1 MGVRKQALGVAGGA
15 GLFTGGVAI
24 GRLLRLDNQRGD
36 YRRAWEDHDLAT
48 LAWLEHL
55 AGAADASEAGH
66 AADAPS
72 TPAPSGSAEA
82 TAASPRTRPYTI
94 ISLGDSATQG
104 IGASRVQESYVAR
117 LASAIGVALDREV
130 ALLNLSLSG
139 ATTESVVLTQL
150 PQLRG
155 LDLEARGIVPDLF
168 TLNIGGNDVMLADL
182 SEEAFA
188 AHVETITSALPAGSL
203 VGNISSFGILRTET
217 RAAEMSRILGEVA
230 ASHGHHVVDLRAL
243 SQEFSVAKYTF
254 GYHAADLFHPNSAAY
269 ADWAQRFAD
278 QWTSANDLPPV
289 LVAEA
294 PEWQMRSGRVAQS
307 AS

>member
-24 GRLLRLDNQRGD
+24 GRLLRLDSQRGD

-48 LAWLEHL
+48 LALLDAQEA
-55 AGAADASEAGH
+55 AG
-66 AADAPS
+66 
-72 TPAPSGSAEA
+72 TPAHQ
-82 TAASPRTRPYTI
+82 RPFTI
-94 ISLGDSATQG
+94 VSLGDSATQG
-104 IGASRVQESYVAR
+104 IGASRVQESYPAR
-117 LASAIGVALDREV
+117 LAAALQVALGRDV

-155 LDLEARGIVPDLF
+155 LDLEGRGTTPDLF

-182 SEEAFA
+182 SEDAFA
-188 AHVETITSALPAGSL
+188 AHVEAITSALPAGSL
-203 VGNISSFGILRTET
+203 VGNISSFGILRTES
-217 RAAEMSRILGEVA
+217 RAADMSRILGEIA
-230 ASHGHHVVDLRAL
+230 TAHGHHVVDLRAL
-243 SQEFSVAKYTF
+243 SQEFSVARYTF

-278 QWTSANDLPPV
+278 AWTDAEGHEPL
-289 LVAEA
+289 LVSEA
-294 PEWQMRSGRVAQS
+294 PEWEMLSVRVGQSGS
-307 AS
+307 

>member
-48 LAWLEHL
+48 LAWLDGL
-55 AGAADASEAGH
+55 A
-66 AADAPS
+66 S
-72 TPAPSGSAEA
+72 TDTPQD
-82 TAASPRTRPYTI
+82 RRPYTI
-94 ISLGDSATQG
+94 VSLGDSATQG
-104 IGASRVQESYVAR
+104 IGASRVQESYPAR
-117 LASAIGVALDREV
+117 LAAAIAQALDREV
-130 ALLNLSLSG
+130 ALLNLSMSG

-155 LDLEARGIVPDLF
+155 LDLPGRGTTPDLF
-168 TLNIGGNDVMLADL
+168 TLNIGGNDVMVADM
-182 SEEAFA
+182 SEEAFT
-188 AHVETITSALPAGSL
+188 AHAEEIASALPAGSL
-203 VGNISSFGILRTET
+203 VGNISSFGVLRTET
-217 RAAEMSRILGEVA
+217 RAAELSRILGKVA
-230 ASHGHHVVDLRAL
+230 ESHGHHVVDLRAL

-278 QWTSANDLPPV
+278 QWTQANGLPPV
-289 LVAEA
+289 LVSEA
-294 PEWQMRSGRVAQS
+294 PEWEMRSARVAQS
-307 AS
+307 GA

>member
-48 LAWLEHL
+48 LAWLDGL
-55 AGAADASEAGH
+55 TAAD
-66 AADAPS
+66 
-72 TPAPSGSAEA
+72 TPQDE
-82 TAASPRTRPYTI
+82 RPYTI
-94 ISLGDSATQG
+94 VSLGDSATQG

-117 LASAIGVALDREV
+117 LASAVQETLGREV
-130 ALLNLSLSG
+130 ALLNLSMSG

-150 PQLRG
+150 PQLLG
-155 LDLEARGIVPDLF
+155 LDLPGRGIVPDLF
-168 TLNIGGNDVMLADL
+168 TLNIGGNDVMVADM
-182 SEEAFA
+182 SEEAFTE
-188 AHVETITSALPAGSL
+188 HVEEITAALPAGSL

-217 RAAEMSRILGEVA
+217 RAADMSRILGEVA
-230 ASHGHHVVDLRAL
+230 AAHGHHVVDLRAL

-269 ADWAQRFAD
+269 SDWAQRFAD
-278 QWTSANDLPPV
+278 QWTEANGLPPV
-289 LVAEA
+289 LVSEA
-294 PEWQMRSGRVAQS
+294 PEWQMRSIRVGQS
-307 AS
+307 GS

>member
-55 AGAADASEAGH
+55 AGVAD
-66 AADAPS
+66 
-72 TPAPSGSAEA
+72 
-82 TAASPRTRPYTI
+82 ASPRTRPYTI